1 MSFEGTALPVAGV
14 IAGCVVIA
22 VAGVSIARYRQQQR
36 PLSPIEEGASNAAT
50 GDKPFLLAQMGPE
63 SMPPPLTSIGVGS
76 SAPVS
81 AGPEIAGTPWSDAPT
96 SATSITFSE
105 QEHNSPL
112 YSTMV
117 SPISAV
123 YPSPTSAGEASS
135 MKRAKMLL
143 GLMQH

>member
-22 VAGVSIARYRQQQR
+22 VAGVSVARSRQQR
-36 PLSPIEEGASNAAT
+36 PLSSIEEGTSNAAA

-63 SMPPPLTSIGVGS
+63 SMPPPLTAIGVNS
-76 SAPVS
+76 TAPVS
-81 AGPEIAGTPWSDAPT
+81 AGPDSAGTPWSDAPT

-105 QEHNSPL
+105 HEHHSPL